1 MKKNLLLPIVVSF
14 MFIGGVANA
23 QTTETKPGLTPESS
37 LYFLDRLGENLQEFF
52 TFNKE
57 AKARLQIEFANER
70 IAEIKILI
78 ETKGPETKGIEKAR
92 ALLIENVAHA
102 ASIIKEVKSSGKDVS
117 VLAKELDDEFDMQE
131 EILVQTFQDAR
142 KKLNEERLLAVQNL
156 IEQAQQLGK
165 LEEVKGLKEQAQKLV
180 SEGEALKEKQ
190 EEIKASFREEK
201 KKIEEEL
208 DDRDKKED
216 EEGQELDDEKEDV
229 EDVELDEEE
238 EDVEDVEDVE
248 EEEDPEDVEDAEE
261 VEDVEDQE
269 LDEDEEDVE
278 TDGEDKEED
287 EEQKAEGDD

>member
-23 QTTETKPGLTPESS
+23 QTAETKPGLTPESS

-92 ALLIENVAHA
+92 ALLIGNVAHA

-142 KKLNEERLLAVQNL
+142 KKLNEERLIAVQNL

-165 LEEVKGLKEQAQKLV
+165 LKEVKGLKEQAQKLV
-180 SEGEALKEKQ
+180 SEDEALKEKQ

-208 DDRDKKED
+208 DDGDKKED
-216 EEGQELDDEKEDV
+216 EEGQELDDKKEDV
-229 EDVELDEEE
+229 EDVELDEEKEDVEMDEEE
-238 EDVEDVEDVE
+238 EDVED
-248 EEEDPEDVEDAEE
+248 

-269 LDEDEEDVE
+269 LDEDEEDE
-278 TDGEDKEED
+278 K
-287 EEQKAEGDD
+287 QKAEGND